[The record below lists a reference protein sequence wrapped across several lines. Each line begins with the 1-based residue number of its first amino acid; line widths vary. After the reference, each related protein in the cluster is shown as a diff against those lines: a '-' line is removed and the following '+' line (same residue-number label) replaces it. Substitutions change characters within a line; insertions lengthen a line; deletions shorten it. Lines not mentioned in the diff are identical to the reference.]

1 MTDTQQPAGTTSGP
15 TTSPSDSVV
24 HHGHGNSIAAW
35 TAVVV
40 IILGSIVIL
49 AGVIATSWAISIIG
63 AVVCAAGAASGK
75 VLSTMGF
82 GVAGRSEQH

>member
-1 MTDTQQPAGTTSGP
+1 MTDTQQPAGSSTGP
-15 TTSPSDSVV
+15 TTTPSVV

-35 TAVVV
+35 TAVGT

-63 AVVCAAGAASGK
+63 TLVCVAGAVAGK

-82 GVAGRSEQH
+82 GVAGKSGHH